1 MGRDLE
7 ARPGKFVGEG
17 APLPLTALSLELREL
32 ERETNFCRNNI
43 HDRLAQTPTH

>member
-17 APLPLTALSLELREL
+17 APLPLTALSREL